1 MNKVFLIGRLVKD
14 PELRYTGNNT
24 PVATFTLAVKRQ
36 ASEESDFIPIVF
48 WSKQG
53 EICGKYLKKGSRVSV
68 LGRIQV
74 RTYEDKEG
82 KRRYATEV
90 VGESFE
96 FLDSKK
102 TVPQTDTQSDT
113 QDPFEEFAKEIKQ
126 EDLPF

>member
-53 EICGKYLKKGSRVSV
+53 ETCGKYLKKGSRVSV

-74 RTYEDKEG
+74 RSYEDKEG

-102 TVPQTDTQSDT
+102 TDSENNTPN
-113 QDPFEEFAKEIKQ
+113 PFEEFAEEIKQ

>member
-53 EICGKYLKKGSRVSV
+53 ETCGKYLKKGSRVSV

-74 RTYEDKEG
+74 RNYEDKEG

-102 TVPQTDTQSDT
+102 ADSENNTPN
-113 QDPFEEFAKEIKQ
+113 PFEEFAEEIKQ

>member
-48 WSKQG
+48 WSKYG
-53 EICGKYLKKGSRVSV
+53 ETCGKYLKKGSRVSI

-74 RTYEDKEG
+74 RNYEDKEG

-96 FLDSKK
+96 FLDSKNTGSK
-102 TVPQTDTQSDT
+102 NNTPN
-113 QDPFEEFAKEIKQ
+113 PFEEFANEIQQ
-126 EDLPF
+126 EELPF

>member
-1 MNKVFLIGRLVKD
+1 MNKTWLIGRLVKD

-53 EICGKYLKKGSRVSV
+53 ETCGKYLKKGSKISV

-74 RTYEDKEG
+74 RNYEDKEG

-102 TVPQTDTQSDT
+102 ADSENNV

>member
-24 PVATFTLAVKRQ
+24 PVATFTLAVRRQ

-53 EICGKYLKKGSRVSV
+53 ETCGKYLKKGSRVSV

-74 RTYEDKEG
+74 RSYEDKEG

-90 VGESFE
+90 IGESFE

-102 TVPQTDTQSDT
+102 ADSKNETPN
-113 QDPFEEFAKEIKQ
+113 PFEEFANEIQ
-126 EDLPF
+126 EENLPF

>member
-1 MNKVFLIGRLVKD
+1 MNKVFLIGRLVRD

-53 EICGKYLKKGSRVSV
+53 ETCGKYLKKGSRVSV

-74 RTYEDKEG
+74 RNYEDKNG
-82 KRRYATEV
+82 QKRYVTEV

-102 TVPQTDTQSDT
+102 ADSENNTPN
-113 QDPFEEFAKEIKQ
+113 PFEEFAEEIKQ

>member
-53 EICGKYLKKGSRVSV
+53 ETCGKYLKKGSRVSV

-74 RTYEDKEG
+74 RNYEDKEG
-82 KRRYATEV
+82 KRRYTTEV

-102 TVPQTDTQSDT
+102 ADSENNV

>member
-14 PELRYTGNNT
+14 PELRCTGNNT

-53 EICGKYLKKGSRVSV
+53 ETCGKYLKKGSRISII
-68 LGRIQV
+68 GRIQI
-74 RTYEDKEG
+74 RNYEDKEG

-102 TVPQTDTQSDT
+102 ADSENNV

>member
-1 MNKVFLIGRLVKD
+1 MNKVFLIGRLARD

-36 ASEESDFIPIVF
+36 LSEESDFIPIVF
-48 WSKQG
+48 WNKQG
-53 EICGKYLKKGSRVSV
+53 ETCGKYLKKGSRVSV

-74 RTYEDKEG
+74 RNYEDKEG

-102 TVPQTDTQSDT
+102 ADSENNTPN
-113 QDPFEEFAKEIKQ
+113 PFEEFAKEIKQ

>member
-53 EICGKYLKKGSRVSV
+53 ETCGKYLKKGSRVSV

-74 RTYEDKEG
+74 RNYEDKEG

-102 TVPQTDTQSDT
+102 ADSENNAE
-113 QDPFEEFAKEIKQ
+113 DPFEEFAKEIKQ

>member
-24 PVATFTLAVKRQ
+24 PVATFTLAVRRQ

-53 EICGKYLKKGSRVSV
+53 ETCGKYLKKGSRVSV

-74 RTYEDKEG
+74 RSYEDKEG

-90 VGESFE
+90 IGESFE

-102 TVPQTDTQSDT
+102 ADSKNKTPN
-113 QDPFEEFAKEIKQ
+113 PFEEFANEIQ
-126 EDLPF
+126 EENLPF

>member
-1 MNKVFLIGRLVKD
+1 M
-14 PELRYTGNNT
+14 
-24 PVATFTLAVKRQ
+24 
-36 ASEESDFIPIVF
+36 F
-48 WSKQG
+48 WSKYG
-53 EICGKYLKKGSRVSV
+53 ETCGKYLKKGSRVSV

-74 RTYEDKEG
+74 RNYEDKEG

-102 TVPQTDTQSDT
+102 ADSENNTPN
-113 QDPFEEFAKEIKQ
+113 PFEEFTKEIKQ

>member
-1 MNKVFLIGRLVKD
+1 MNKTWLIGRLVKD

-53 EICGKYLKKGSRVSV
+53 ETCGKYLKKGSRVSV

-74 RTYEDKEG
+74 RNYEDKEG

-102 TVPQTDTQSDT
+102 ADSENNV

>member
-1 MNKVFLIGRLVKD
+1 MNKTWLIGRLAKD

-36 ASEESDFIPIVF
+36 SSEGSDFIPIVF

-53 EICGKYLKKGSRVSV
+53 ETCGKYLKKGSRISII
-68 LGRIQV
+68 GRIQI
-74 RTYEDKEG
+74 RNYEDKEG

-96 FLDSKK
+96 FLDSKSNGQQK
-102 TVPQTDTQSDT
+102 STPN
-113 QDPFEEFAKEIKQ
+113 PFEEFANEIQQ
-126 EDLPF
+126 EELPF

>member
-53 EICGKYLKKGSRVSV
+53 ETCGKYLKKGSRVSV

-102 TVPQTDTQSDT
+102 ADSENNV

>member
-1 MNKVFLIGRLVKD
+1 MNKVFLIGRLARD
-14 PELRYTGNNT
+14 SELRYTGNNT

-53 EICGKYLKKGSRVSV
+53 ETCGKYLKKGSRVSV

-74 RTYEDKEG
+74 RNYEDKNG
-82 KRRYATEV
+82 QKRYVTEV

-102 TVPQTDTQSDT
+102 ADSENNTPN
-113 QDPFEEFAKEIKQ
+113 PFEEFAEEIKQ

>member
-53 EICGKYLKKGSRVSV
+53 ETCGKYLKKGSRISI

-74 RTYEDKEG
+74 RNYEDKEG
-82 KRRYATEV
+82 KRRYVTEV

-96 FLDSKK
+96 FLDSKNNNQQK
-102 TVPQTDTQSDT
+102 NVPN
-113 QDPFEEFAKEIKQ
+113 PFEEFANEIQQ
-126 EDLPF
+126 EEMPF